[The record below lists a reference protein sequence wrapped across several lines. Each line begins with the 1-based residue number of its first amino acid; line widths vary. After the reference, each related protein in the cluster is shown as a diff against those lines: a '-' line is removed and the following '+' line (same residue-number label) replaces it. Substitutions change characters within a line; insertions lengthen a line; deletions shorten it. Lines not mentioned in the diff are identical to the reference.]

1 MHQPKHPA
9 LRSNSQ
15 PIAEHDHGLA
25 CAWHACDWQTARQG
39 FTKMKIG
46 MAKTFAGIAL
56 HVLALTAFGFAAA
69 NDAHAEVAIGCRKPE
84 AVPAL
89 QQQVLK
95 DEGMV
100 PVIARFVADRDEN
113 GKETGWRQE
122 TIMMNPKTK
131 IGLNWMKTNTGGVC
145 IFTRYLEM
153 ELFNFASFDQNSLI
167 KRPGAK
173 ETELQIN
180 RIVITNADKNG
191 ENPMFRAK
199 AYTPTNAA
207 RNDFT
212 DVYEVMSANP
222 KTSSGTILYAD
233 LNGSWIKNGTRK
245 IPSPQEAP
253 VKFGAMYS
261 ETGKSIIS
269 QQTAP

>member
-1 MHQPKHPA
+1 MSLAKKSFLTA
-9 LRSNSQ
+9 VVA
-15 PIAEHDHGLA
+15 PIALA
-25 CAWHACDWQTARQG
+25 
-39 FTKMKIG
+39 
-46 MAKTFAGIAL
+46 
-56 HVLALTAFGFAAA
+56 AFGLAAA
-69 NDAHAEVAIGCRKPE
+69 NDANAEVAIGCRKPE

-100 PVIARFVADRDEN
+100 PVIARFVADRDDN
-113 GKETGWRQE
+113 GKETGWLQQ

-131 IGLNWMKTNTGGVC
+131 NGLNWIKLNTGGVC
-145 IFTRYLEM
+145 IMTLYSEM
-153 ELFNFASFDQNSLI
+153 ELFNNASFDPKALI
-167 KRPGAK
+167 KKPGIK
-173 ETELQIN
+173 DTELQIN

-199 AYTPTNAA
+199 AHTPTNAA

-222 KTSSGTILYAD
+222 QTSSGTLLYAEF
-233 LNGSWIKNGTRK
+233 NGSWIKNGTK
-245 IPSPQEAP
+245 KVPSPQEAP

-261 ETGKSIIS
+261 ETGKSLITAQVNDGTIIAS
-269 QQTAP
+269 ADAQPR